1 MAWAAADAL
10 TCDGGFDPAAW
21 AAAQARFAGHVV
33 ED

>member
-10 TCDGGFDPAAW
+10 GPDGSFDRAAW
-21 AAAQARFAGHVV
+21 AAARTRFAGHVV

>member
-10 TCDGGFDPAAW
+10 SRDGGFDRTAW
-21 AAAQARFAGHVV
+21 AAARTRFAGHVV